1 LNLKLCITSSLEEPV
16 PGKELFSLIIPAL
29 ELLAIQR
36 IKSKQRRGCPIDIP
50 KISRGYPEDKPIL
63 IVSGYPRDIYGLC
76 MGKPWKMEQVA
87 QTMGAIPGCFMVVWE
102 SQWIKSKWKGFT
114 TWVLVS

>member
-1 LNLKLCITSSLEEPV
+1 LKLCITSSLEEAV

-50 KISRGYPEDKPIL
+50 KISRGYPEDKPTL
-63 IVSGYPRDIYGLC
+63 IESGYPRLIYGLC
-76 MGKPWKMEQVA
+76 MGKPWKMVQVA
-87 QTMGAIPGCFMVVWE
+87 LTMGAIHGSFMMVME
-102 SQWIKSKWKGFT
+102 RE
-114 TWVLVS
+114 

>member
-1 LNLKLCITSSLEEPV
+1 LKLCITSSLEEAV

-50 KISRGYPEDKPIL
+50 KISRGYPEDKPTL
-63 IVSGYPRDIYGLC
+63 IESGYPRLIYGLF
-76 MGKPWKMEQVA
+76 MGIPWKMVQVA
-87 QTMGAIPGCFMVVWE
+87 LTMGAIPGSFMMVRE
-102 SQWIKSKWKGFT
+102 RE
-114 TWVLVS
+114 